1 MSTEATVEL
10 DLGAE
15 LGEGPLWDAEEQ
27 TLFWVDITGKTLYR
41 YHPASGRNEAY
52 PIGQRVGTVALRR
65 SGGVLLAL
73 DNGFAAYDLAR
84 RELTLLADPEA
95 HLPRNRFND
104 GKVGPGGRFWAGTM
118 HEGERRGD
126 EGSLYY
132 LDVDLSVHKVL
143 EGTGVSNGLAW
154 SLDERTLYF
163 IDSMT
168 FSVQA
173 FDYDAAAGTLGN
185 GRRVITVA
193 EKLGTPDG
201 MTIDAEGMLWVAHW
215 GGWAV
220 RRWNPHTGALLESI
234 ELPVSQ
240 VTACT
245 FGGPDLDR
253 LYITTAGGWLTAA
266 QQAAQPLAG
275 ALFSVVPGVRGLLP
289 YHFAG

>member
-10 DLGAE
+10 NLGAE
-15 LGEGPLWDAEEQ
+15 LGEGPLWDAAEQ
-27 TLFWVDITGKTLYR
+27 TLYWVDITGKTLYR

-52 PIGQRVGTVALRR
+52 PLGRRVGTVALRR
-65 SGGVLLAL
+65 SGGVLVAL

-95 HLPRNRFND
+95 HLPQTRFND
-104 GKVGPGGRFWAGTM
+104 GKVGPDGRFWAGTM
-118 HEGERRGD
+118 LEGERRGD

-132 LDVDLSVHKVL
+132 LDVDLSVDKVL
-143 EGTGVSNGLAW
+143 AGIGISNGLAW
-154 SLDERTLYF
+154 SLDEKTLYF
-163 IDSMT
+163 VDSMT

-173 FDYDAAAGTLGN
+173 FDYDAAAGTLAN

-193 EKLGTPDG
+193 EELGTPDG
-201 MTIDAEGMLWVAHW
+201 MTIDEEGMLWVAHW

-220 RRWNPHTGALLESI
+220 RRWNPHTGALLASI
-234 ELPVSQ
+234 ALPVAQ

-245 FGGPDLDR
+245 FGGPALDV
-253 LYITTAGGWLTAA
+253 LYITTAGGWLSAE

-275 ALFSVVPGVRGLLP
+275 ALFSVVPGVRGLP
-289 YHFAG
+289 AYRFAG